1 MAVAFASVSVTTT
14 AALLSSATDTFNA
27 EAGHSLQ
34 FTPPSAIYV
43 GPAGVTTGTGYL
55 LTAGV
60 EYFYDLGPGEQLY
73 GIVGAGSVS
82 VPVLRIGV

>member
-1 MAVAFASVSVTTT
+1 MAVQSASVSVTT
-14 AALLSSATDTFNA
+14 SATQLSGTETDTA
-27 EAGHSLQ
+27 SGHTLV

-43 GPAGVTTGTGYL
+43 GPSGVTTGNGYL

-60 EYFYDLGPGEQLY
+60 EYVFDLGPGDVLY
-73 GIVGAGSVS
+73 GVAASGTVV